1 MKMDT
6 ITVTALIKMTHKA
19 TAANTFKRLES
30 LTRWIY
36 YNSCYSSYPKLMDN
50 TKQSNWRRATMM
62 MCEDVS
68 QALLET
74 NGSRR
79 AAATKHTAENYL
91 GVRLNYSRLPSWKID

>member
-50 TKQSNWRRATMM
+50 TKQSNRRRVTMM

-68 QALLET
+68 PALQET
-74 NGSRR
+74 NGER
-79 AAATKHTAENYL
+79 EL
-91 GVRLNYSRLPSWKID
+91 LPQNTQQKIIWVSDSITVAFPREK